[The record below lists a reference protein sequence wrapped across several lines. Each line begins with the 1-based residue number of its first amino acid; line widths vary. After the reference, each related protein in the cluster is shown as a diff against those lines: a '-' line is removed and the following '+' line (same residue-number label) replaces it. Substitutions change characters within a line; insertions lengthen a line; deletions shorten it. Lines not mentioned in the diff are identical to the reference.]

1 MIIQATSENPFGQFV
16 PIDLIF
22 GVRLHQK
29 WLGLLKNYFSSKYF
43 AFFTRKTIFEQT

>member
-1 MIIQATSENPFGQFV
+1 MIIQATSENLFGQFL

-22 GVRLHQK
+22 EVRLHQK
-29 WLGLLKNYFSSKYF
+29 CLGLPKNHFSSKYF